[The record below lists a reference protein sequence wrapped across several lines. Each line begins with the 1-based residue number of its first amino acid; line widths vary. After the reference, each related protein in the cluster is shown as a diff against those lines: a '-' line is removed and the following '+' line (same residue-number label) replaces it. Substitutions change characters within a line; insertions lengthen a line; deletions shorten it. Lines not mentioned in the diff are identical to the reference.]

1 MPSPGTTVFCVC
13 QGSAGKVKLKA
24 VVVEE
29 DIPNSTAVIAFSSS
43 LAKNLEGAVVPPK
56 PGDTSIAFVRVPT
69 GALAEQLPT
78 GWSEKVG
85 GKPPSLEKAIGAWS
99 NLGSEVQLQSSEAEL
114 APSQARGSGG
124 RSVDKPAS
132 SQRKLE
138 AELLQMGQDL
148 FGKDDSEDSE
158 ESEEETP
165 EFVGGQKH
173 LPPGAG
179 SVKKEKKGKHEKE
192 KDVTGGMQQV
202 LMQALASG
210 QSASDLM
217 PLMMMGMMMQQQ
229 QQQQGSKKEKK
240 SKKQWDVLGSS
251 SSEDS
256 SDSEVGHSGMKSVT
270 SMHRMNKRITKH
282 PKAIVREF
290 ERDLVRELG
299 VVPGQAWSIRDYLK
313 KHNWGKFKGIYRTAV
328 QDAAVIEYLRAN
340 NPDAACAQCVQN
352 LKSKIQA
359 TLQGGDW
366 TTAWMLCGLSDPLSR
381 KEFAGS
387 QNEMAVISGYISS
400 LHKLKKKVKEAKE
413 AGAGKEEEA
422 D

>member
-1 MPSPGTTVFCVC
+1 MSPPGSSVFCVC
-13 QGSAGKVKLKA
+13 QGSTGKIKLRA

-29 DIPNSTAVIAFSSS
+29 DIPNSTTVISFNSS
-43 LAKNLEGAVVPPK
+43 LAKGLESAVVPSK
-56 PGDTSIAFVRVPT
+56 PGDQSVAFVRVPL
-69 GALAEQLPT
+69 GALAEQLPP
-78 GWSEKVG
+78 GWGDKVG
-85 GKPPSLEKAIGAWS
+85 GKPPSFEKAVGAWRAMAA
-99 NLGSEVQLQSSEAEL
+99 EVQLQSSEAEM
-114 APSQARGSGG
+114 APSKARSSGSKAEGKQAA
-124 RSVDKPAS
+124 D
-132 SQRKLE
+132 QRKLE
-138 AELLQMGQDL
+138 AELLQMGQEL
-148 FGKDDSEDSE
+148 FAKEESE
-158 ESEEETP
+158 ESEDSDEETP
-165 EFVGGQKH
+165 ELGFGRKH

-179 SVKKEKKGKHEKE
+179 TVKKEKKSKSERE
-192 KDVTGGMQQV
+192 TDASGGMQQV

-210 QSASDLM
+210 QSASDMM

-229 QQQQGSKKEKK
+229 QQQKSNRKSKKE
-240 SKKQWDVLGSS
+240 KKQWDVLGSS
-251 SSEDS
+251 SSDDS
-256 SDSEVGHSGMKSVT
+256 SDSEVGHSGLKSVT

-290 ERDLVRELG
+290 ERDLVRDLG
-299 VVPGQAWSIRDYLK
+299 VVPGQAWSIRDYLTK
-313 KHNWGKFKGIYRTAV
+313 QNWGKFKGIYRTAV

-381 KEFAGS
+381 KDFAGS

-413 AGAGKEEEA
+413 AGASKDEEGE
-422 D
+422 